1 MKSFENPLV
10 ARKCC
15 NEKKKIEEKNS
26 KLTIVNV
33 CIMLYPRKANS
44 QPTQMQLNEG
54 GKNIKE
60 KKRLKLTFAG
70 MNALSSSHNP
80 IARLSH

>member
-1 MKSFENPLV
+1 MMSFENSLV
-10 ARKCC
+10 SRKCC

-33 CIMLYPRKANS
+33 CIMLYPRKANI

-54 GKNIKE
+54 E
-60 KKRLKLTFAG
+60 K
-70 MNALSSSHNP
+70 
-80 IARLSH
+80 I